1 MKYIFIL
8 ENNNINLN
16 IKYSNDK
23 IDYDKKEFEEYNNLI
38 EKLKINRNLKKN
50 IEYKEK
56 KTKLFKENQFGR
68 NFLFNMFGFN
78 EKTNLYIND
87 IKNINDISIN
97 GIDKKHKNII
107 IRYGENLYKNKIA
120 KINEYDR
127 EIILQKSLIITLY
140 NLFNLL
146 ELGGNIMFSIH
157 NFGNDNTFNVIY
169 LLLNFFEKIIF
180 IDEFKVFCINYNFF
194 NININNNLI
203 ENIFKNDC
211 IFSIEPKNN
220 IDKLLDYLYNIFK
233 IYNKTYNLLLYNN
246 EEKFLLFKYKN
257 LKSLFLE
264 CGYMI
269 DDVLLDLD
277 LMFIDFFRIKI
288 NNNNKSKKIT
298 SAIRYEE
305 GNYIYESIKKYN
317 CKKCLEIG
325 FANGISAVY
334 ILKNKETNLISIDP
348 FQSTQWNNEGN
359 KLVKKLKLNKRH
371 KCIEKKSYEALPEL
385 LKKEGNSTFDFI
397 FIDGWHTF
405 DYTLVDFFYANL
417 LLKVGGIII
426 IDDALHAGVSDCV
439 KYLNKNYNFY
449 NKLSSP
455 VTVASYKKIKEDN
468 REWNFHIKI

>member
-146 ELGGNIMFSIH
+146 EFR
-157 NFGNDNTFNVIY
+157 
-169 LLLNFFEKIIF
+169 
-180 IDEFKVFCINYNFF
+180 
-194 NININNNLI
+194 
-203 ENIFKNDC
+203 
-211 IFSIEPKNN
+211 
-220 IDKLLDYLYNIFK
+220 
-233 IYNKTYNLLLYNN
+233 
-246 EEKFLLFKYKN
+246 LF
-257 LKSLFLE
+257 
-264 CGYMI
+264 
-269 DDVLLDLD
+269 
-277 LMFIDFFRIKI
+277 
-288 NNNNKSKKIT
+288 
-298 SAIRYEE
+298 
-305 GNYIYESIKKYN
+305 
-317 CKKCLEIG
+317 G
-325 FANGISAVY
+325 FAPF
-334 ILKNKETNLISIDP
+334 LKWLLSP
-348 FQSTQWNNEGN
+348 
-359 KLVKKLKLNKRH
+359 LVLEVFSL
-371 KCIEKKSYEALPEL
+371 
-385 LKKEGNSTFDFI
+385 
-397 FIDGWHTF
+397 
-405 DYTLVDFFYANL
+405 
-417 LLKVGGIII
+417 
-426 IDDALHAGVSDCV
+426 
-439 KYLNKNYNFY
+439 
-449 NKLSSP
+449 
-455 VTVASYKKIKEDN
+455 
-468 REWNFHIKI
+468 